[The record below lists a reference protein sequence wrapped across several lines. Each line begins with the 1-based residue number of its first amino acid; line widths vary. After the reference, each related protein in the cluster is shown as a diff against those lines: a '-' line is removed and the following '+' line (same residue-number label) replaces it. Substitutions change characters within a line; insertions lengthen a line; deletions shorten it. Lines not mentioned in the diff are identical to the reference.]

1 MQLLKKEFGGK
12 MLNTHKLQKF
22 SDERG
27 TLVELMKFKEHDISE
42 GGQVYCFSIKK
53 DMIRGNHFHK
63 EKHEWFVCVSGTAK
77 LITKKEKKIEHH
89 IMSANK
95 PELFHME
102 PLTVHTLTNDQKEDA
117 IIISYSSKEFD
128 PEFPDTYSDIIFE

>member
-1 MQLLKKEFGGK
+1 MIRS
-12 MLNTHKLQKF
+12 HKLVTH

-27 TLVELMKFKEHDISE
+27 TLVELLKFKEHSITE
-42 GGQVYCFSIKK
+42 GGQVYCFSIKQN
-53 DMIRGNHFHK
+53 MIRGNHFHK
-63 EKHEWFVCVSGTAK
+63 LKHEWFVCVSGSAK
-77 LITKKEKKIEHH
+77 LITKKDERIKHH
-89 IMSANK
+89 VMSSDN

-128 PEFPDTYSDIIFE
+128 PEAPDTYTDIIYA